1 MPIAAVVKLVDTPA
15 LGAGSRKGM
24 RVRVS
29 PAAHMTDSEKKKILQ
44 RLWMRASTGLYFIKS
59 DYLARHET
67 PDILWIRN
75 IYILLSFYTE
85 LFLKAI
91 YIINTDFE
99 SLNILDQKLRG
110 LGHNLDKI
118 GIEIKKAR
126 TNFGIK
132 NVVLKNK
139 EYWIEFNA
147 GSFYVKDFNDIRYDF
162 LDDKVR
168 TLNGNEHRMFSE
180 QIEIMLKII
189 NGEMKPLVWGLEES

>member
-1 MPIAAVVKLVDTPA
+1 
-15 LGAGSRKGM
+15 
-24 RVRVS
+24 
-29 PAAHMTDSEKKKILQ
+29 MTDSEKKKILQ